1 MDQYVEEVKEYLNSN
16 PGLTED
22 EIVMYVYLDLA
33 SRLRFDADFFF
44 GGNKRKSEIYRKASI
59 ITELNKCF
67 DNHKIIC
74 KSSAYIFEYILKK
87 LGINVVTINEGNPL
101 IKYEHVVNI
110 VISADGKKSYQVDL
124 QNDLTNIHYH
134 CFTSNFGKNI
144 YNDKEYIIS
153 PLRQKQ
159 MHQKLGYISDENP
172 YLDDYVSQFRMYM
185 PSDLS
190 LAEQVNLVLTNIEPY
205 PFLNVSYW
213 ERRWKHE
220 QMLKEIF
227 GSRKLSNKLHTVE
240 FYQKIDGET
249 INNNGYF
256 MFDKDGV
263 TVYYYNIDT
272 FCYEA
277 YDVPSFAQKVLDED
291 ICYRQGIK
299 GLNREINLLKN
310 QKVKKI

>member
-1 MDQYVEEVKEYLNSN
+1 MDQYVEEVKEYLKNN
-16 PGLTED
+16 PGLTEE
-22 EIVMYVYLDLA
+22 EIIMYVYLDLA
-33 SRLRFDADFFF
+33 NRLRFDADFFF
-44 GGNKRKSEIYRKASI
+44 GGNKRKSEIYYKASFRN
-59 ITELNKCF
+59 ELERCF

-74 KSSAYIFEYILKK
+74 KSSSHILEYILFN
-87 LGINVVTINEGNPL
+87 LGINIITVNEGNPL
-101 IKYEHVVNI
+101 AKYDHVVNI
-110 VISADGKKSYQVDL
+110 IIPADGSKSYKIDL
-124 QNDLTNIHYH
+124 QNDLTNIHFH
-134 CFTSNFGKNI
+134 SFTSNFGI
-144 YNDKEYIIS
+144 DVVDDKKYVIS

-172 YLDDYVSQFRMYM
+172 YLDDYVNQFRMYM
-185 PSDLS
+185 PTDLS

-213 ERRWKHE
+213 ERRWKHD
-220 QMLKEIF
+220 QMIKDIF
-227 GSRKLSNKLHTVE
+227 GSKQLATKLHTVE
-240 FYQKIDGET
+240 FFQKMDGEI

-263 TVYYYNIDT
+263 TVYYYNIES

-277 YDVPSFAQKVLDED
+277 YDVPSFAQKVIDEG

-299 GLNREINLLKN
+299 GLNKEINSLKN